1 MKLEPRP
8 SPRHPELM
16 IYMDGRVY
24 DSNQMKWVNL
34 VHTHQYSP
42 RGPIAMW
49 STLGKTY
56 QIDVLKMIYETYIS
70 KETIQGHWMIDF
82 RRGKEIKPEN
92 LVKKRKY
99 EKEEKVIRP
108 SYEQTCWMNG
118 NDDIYLW

>member
-1 MKLEPRP
+1 MRLQPRP

-34 VHTHQYSP
+34 VYTHQYSP
-42 RGPIAMW
+42 RGPIALW
-49 STLGKTY
+49 SRLGKTY

-70 KETIQGHWMIDF
+70 KETIQSHWMVDF
-82 RRGKEIKPEN
+82 KRGKEIKPEN
-92 LVKKRKY
+92 LVKKKKY

-118 NDDIYLW
+118 NDDIYMW